1 MTSPVSL
8 VRVASTVAPS
18 DYNESC
24 PASIDKEVNVKE
36 SFTYEILFD
45 IKPMSDQVRQ
55 DERLLSIVTQ
65 ARQIG
70 QDAFWG
76 NDCFLECSKRHG
88 WRLNIIAETP
98 KIGDEVFGFV
108 VYKIDSHDMVLHI
121 QYIAVA
127 EKYRR
132 RGVGSKLIK
141 SLQQYAAKTLTVS
154 TVTRIVCACV
164 PEAVPFYQKH
174 CFRKAKRIVATEEE
188 QQVDHQIPLQ
198 FQMEWKVPDKRKNK
212 SHTRKPL

>member
-1 MTSPVSL
+1 MSSPISL

-18 DYNESC
+18 DYSD
-24 PASIDKEVNVKE
+24 AGRTSLDKDVEPQSL
-36 SFTYEILFD
+36 SFEILYD
-45 IKPMSDQVRQ
+45 IKPLSTQVLN
-55 DERLLSIVTQ
+55 DDRLRYLVDQ

-70 QDAFWG
+70 QAAFWG

-88 WRLNIIAETP
+88 WRLNIITEPP
-98 KIGDEVFGFV
+98 KFGDEVFGFV

-127 EKYRR
+127 ESHRR
-132 RGVGSKLIK
+132 RGIGSKLLK

-174 CFRKAKRIVATEEE
+174 CFRKTKRIIATEEE
-188 QQVDHQIPLQ
+188 EQLDHQLPLQ

-212 SHTRKPL
+212 SHTRK

>member
-1 MTSPVSL
+1 MASPVSL

-18 DYNESC
+18 DYSDAGVACLDKGSNEQSLQ
-24 PASIDKEVNVKE
+24 
-36 SFTYEILFD
+36 FEILFD
-45 IKPMSDQVRQ
+45 IKPLSDQVLN
-55 DERLLSIVTQ
+55 DERLRYLVDQ

-70 QDAFWG
+70 QSAFWG
-76 NDCFLECSKRHG
+76 NDCFHECSKRHG
-88 WRLNIIAETP
+88 WRLNIIAEPP
-98 KIGDEVFGFV
+98 KFGDEVFGFV

-121 QYIAVA
+121 QYIAIA

-132 RGVGSKLIK
+132 RGIGSKLLK
-141 SLQQYAAKTLTVS
+141 SLQQYSAKTLTVS

-188 QQVDHQIPLQ
+188 QEKDHQLPLQ

-212 SHTRKPL
+212 SHTSK

>member
-8 VRVASTVAPS
+8 IRVASTVAPS
-18 DYNESC
+18 DYSDAGQTSLIKDDNPQSL
-24 PASIDKEVNVKE
+24 N
-36 SFTYEILFD
+36 FEILYD
-45 IKPMSDQVRQ
+45 IKPLSEQALSD
-55 DERLLSIVTQ
+55 DRLRYIVEQ

-70 QDAFWG
+70 QSAFWG

-88 WRLNIIAETP
+88 WRLNIIAEPP
-98 KIGDEVFGFV
+98 KFGDEVFGFV

-121 QYIAVA
+121 QYIAIA

-132 RGVGSKLIK
+132 RGIGSKLLK

-174 CFRKAKRIVATEEE
+174 CFRKSKRIIATEEE
-188 QQVDHQIPLQ
+188 VQVDHQIPLQ

-212 SHTRKPL
+212 SHTRK